1 VATTA
6 GTLPMVLPRA
16 HFAPV
21 DHRSCVV
28 IKGAVEGMKFVVV
41 LLGGKQITDASAPH
55 LCLPCVRTYLMSF
68 EFLSHFCVL

>member
-1 VATTA
+1 
-6 GTLPMVLPRA
+6 
-16 HFAPV
+16 
-21 DHRSCVV
+21 VV